1 MAPDTALF
9 AWHAVRPDQDGVVEA
24 SRWFGAALAA
34 EAVPGD
40 VAYALE
46 LCFEEAVSNAA
57 YHGRAPDIRA
67 GWHRAPDAFL
77 FAIEDSGPAFDPTAA
92 PETSAAA
99 SLEDAQIGGLG
110 IALMR
115 RFSDAMRY
123 ERRAGRNV
131 LTITKRLPGPP
142 S

>member
-1 MAPDTALF
+1 MAPDQAPF
-9 AWHAVRPDQDGVVEA
+9 AWCAVRPDPDGVVEA
-24 SRWFGAALAA
+24 SRWFAAALAA
-34 EAVPGD
+34 EAIPPD

-57 YHGRAPDIRA
+57 YHGGAPDLRA
-67 GWHRAPDAFL
+67 GWRREPGAFR

-92 PETSAAA
+92 PEASAPA
-99 SLEDAQIGGLG
+99 SLEDAAIGGLG

-115 RFSDAMRY
+115 RFSDAMTY
-123 ERRAGRNV
+123 ARRDGRNLLIV
-131 LTITKRLPGPP
+131 TKRLPGPP